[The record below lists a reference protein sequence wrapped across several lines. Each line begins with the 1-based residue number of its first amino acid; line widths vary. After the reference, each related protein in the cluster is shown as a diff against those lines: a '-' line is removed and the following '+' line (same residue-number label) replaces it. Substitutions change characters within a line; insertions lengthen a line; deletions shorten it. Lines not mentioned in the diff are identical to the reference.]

1 MNGVWGIGD
10 GWGLLLIRI
19 GVGLV
24 FIFHGYPKMT
34 GRWGDCKGSRESVK
48 KSIRSLGL
56 PFPHQLAIL
65 VGATEYFGGMLLLVG
80 LCTRFVALGIAVI
93 MLVASG
99 RNYVGKGFL
108 GGADMPFSLFM
119 TLLGLFL
126 LGSGSISL
134 DALFF
139 RP

>member
-1 MNGVWGIGD
+1 MNGVWGIGSA
-10 GWGLLLIRI
+10 WGLLLIRI

-34 GRWGDCKGSRESVK
+34 GQWGDCKGSRESVK
-48 KSIRSLGL
+48 KSILKLGL

-65 VGATEYFGGMLLLVG
+65 VGATEYYGGMLLMAG
-80 LCTRFVALGIAVI
+80 LGTRFVALAIAAV

-99 RNYVGKGFL
+99 RNYAEKGFL
-108 GGADMPFSLFM
+108 GGADMPFSLLM
-119 TLLGLFL
+119 TLLGLAV

-134 DALFF
+134 DALLWRF
-139 RP
+139 